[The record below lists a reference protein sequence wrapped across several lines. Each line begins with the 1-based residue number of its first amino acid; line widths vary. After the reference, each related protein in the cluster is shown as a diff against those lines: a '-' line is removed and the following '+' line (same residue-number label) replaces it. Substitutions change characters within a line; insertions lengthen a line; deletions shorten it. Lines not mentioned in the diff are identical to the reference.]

1 MYTAI
6 ASPTRVG
13 NFFDP
18 AGFDRLLDNLFIGD
32 SLGLRN
38 SMDRIYSTEK
48 KNEDGSVTLTLS
60 TPGAE
65 RSDIDVSYEK
75 GILAISYNKPERSN
89 ALVNSFTRRWKIPSH
104 LDADSIAATYSN
116 GILTIVVSPLQT
128 QEVRTRKITVN

>member
-75 GILAISYNKPERSN
+75 GILAISYNKPEGSN

>member
-6 ASPTRVG
+6 AAPTIGG

-18 AGFDRLLDNLFIGD
+18 ASFDRLLSSLFTND
-32 SLGLRN
+32 SFGLRDN
-38 SMDRIYSTEK
+38 MDRIYSTER

-75 GILAISYNKPERSN
+75 GILAISYNRPQGSN
-89 ALVNSFTRRWKIPSH
+89 ALVNSFTRRWKIPST
-104 LDADSIAATYSN
+104 LDTENISASYTN
-116 GILTIVVSPLQT
+116 GILIIAVPTLQQSETIS
-128 QEVRTRKITVN
+128 RKITVN

>member
-6 ASPTRVG
+6 TTPTRVG

-18 AGFDRLLDNLFIGD
+18 AGFDRLIDNLFTGD

-75 GILAISYNKPERSN
+75 GILAISYNKPEASN

-128 QEVRTRKITVN
+128 PEVRTRKITVN